1 VRRRLGALKYTVP
14 LNYWSYGQVLRRL
27 EKHVNQPDWFMEE
40 KLKNPIHTRFVNII
54 TIVLA
59 LASITL
65 VTACSQKPTA
75 AENTAQIQAAV
86 DKAVGEAKQQFIAD
100 QQAAEKV
107 KQDAAE
113 QAKEQAKEKRKQEET
128 AAVEKKQRVAKQ
140 HRAAVKAS
148 SEQAMVSRPPEP
160 KAVCANCGVV
170 LSINPVEKEGKGSG
184 LGVVAGG
191 VLGGLLGNQVG
202 NGTGRDLATIAG
214 AVGGAVAG
222 NKIEK
227 NAKKAT
233 SYDIT
238 VKMDDG
244 EMRTFNQETP
254 ANLAIEQKV
263 RIENDTIVKF

>member
-1 VRRRLGALKYTVP
+1 
-14 LNYWSYGQVLRRL
+14 
-27 EKHVNQPDWFMEE
+27 M
-40 KLKNPIHTRFVNII
+40 KNPIHKRFVNVI
-54 TIVLA
+54 TVVLA

-75 AENTAQIQAAV
+75 AENAAQIQAAV

-100 QQAAEKV
+100 QQAAEKT
-107 KQDAAE
+107 KQDAAEQAAE
-113 QAKEQAKEKRKQEET
+113 QAKEQAKQKRKQEEI
-128 AAVEKKQRVAKQ
+128 AAAEKRQRVAEQ
-140 HRAAVKAS
+140 HRAAANAR
-148 SEQAMVSRPPEP
+148 SEQVMASRPTES

-214 AVGGAVAG
+214 VVGGAVAG
-222 NKIEK
+222 NKVEK

-244 EMRTFNQETP
+244 EMRTFNQATP
-254 ANLAIEQKV
+254 PDLAIEQKV
-263 RIENDTIVKF
+263 RIENDAIVKF